1 MAKASAKK
9 QEQKKDVVETTTK
22 ATKIEKNEVNFEK
35 VEEPE
40 EKYNLEENFFFAENN
55 RVICRDGKRDFR
67 ILVRLP
73 WKFFYMLC

>member
-1 MAKASAKK
+1 MM
-9 QEQKKDVVETTTK
+9 
-22 ATKIEKNEVNFEK
+22 EKEVMLMKRANINHVRNSHYPDDPYWYFLCN
-35 VEEPE
+35 
-40 EKYNLEENFFFAENN
+40 KYEMCIRDSFIAVFAENN